1 MSKRYSELYVI
12 FFDKLNTFLSIMCFH
27 TDLIMHNICY
37 GIRNVHLIK
46 LNFNSM
52 KRSNWILGFFIA
64 AFSVSAVVSCKNKK
78 AESTTQENKNNENN
92 NSVEISSDATLRS
105 SVNDVVKAYNGV
117 EADVKDGVVT
127 LRGNIRQADLQPLIM
142 KVQELKPKK
151 VDNQLVI
158 KS

>member
-1 MSKRYSELYVI
+1 
-12 FFDKLNTFLSIMCFH
+12 
-27 TDLIMHNICY
+27 
-37 GIRNVHLIK
+37 
-46 LNFNSM
+46 M
-52 KRSNWILGFFIA
+52 KKTNLLLAFIV
-64 AFSVSAVVSCKNKK
+64 AFCSVTVSVSCKNKK
-78 AESTTQENKNNENN
+78 AESTTQENKDN
-92 NSVEISSDATLRS
+92 NSSTPVEINSDVTLRS

-127 LRGNIRQADLQPLIM
+127 LRGNIKQSDLQPLIM